1 MRNTASTVTATPC
14 SSCDSPAAPSPVGHG
29 QMQLRHHPVAEPRC
43 VGEPLLGRSQHGSCW
58 RWTAKR
64 TPSRAT
70 SGDRARGYCE
80 DHQTMRTAQ
89 GVDAEVHTLV
99 HRPSS
104 RSNFALRAVRSTA
117 LRSTHLRACCQGR
130 PYEPS
135 TPANSVAELS
145 KLSAVAF
152 DIDNTDP
159 MQASTINANSTAYST
174 AVGPSSRY
182 RNSRIFFNMTAP
194 GEEYRKT
201 PYHGHQKSRDRCR
214 FLQAPAGLLK
224 SMSRPPG
231 GAPKFVGCRCR
242 QRRD

>member
-1 MRNTASTVTATPC
+1 MAVVGDGRQNAPRAELHRAIALGVLRRPPDDADSSGCGRGGPHPGASSIIKIEFC
-14 SSCDSPAAPSPVGHG
+14 AA
-29 QMQLRHHPVAEPRC
+29 
-43 VGEPLLGRSQHGSCW
+43 
-58 RWTAKR
+58 
-64 TPSRAT
+64 RA
-70 SGDRARGYCE
+70 
-80 DHQTMRTAQ
+80 
-89 GVDAEVHTLV
+89 
-99 HRPSS
+99 
-104 RSNFALRAVRSTA
+104 RSTA